1 MTAKKSAK
9 PGTKL
14 IPGRDEQPET
24 DILADLIYRV
34 VMRLL
39 NGREQPAAGGRQSN
53 QGGGLLS
60 TILSIL
66 LGGRL

>member
-1 MTAKKSAK
+1 MTAKKAAK

-14 IPGRDEQPET
+14 IPQRDDQPQAET

-39 NGREQPAAGGRQSN
+39 NGQQTPTTAGQHAPS
-53 QGGGLLS
+53 GGLLS
-60 TILSIL
+60 TILRIL
-66 LGGRL
+66 LGGR